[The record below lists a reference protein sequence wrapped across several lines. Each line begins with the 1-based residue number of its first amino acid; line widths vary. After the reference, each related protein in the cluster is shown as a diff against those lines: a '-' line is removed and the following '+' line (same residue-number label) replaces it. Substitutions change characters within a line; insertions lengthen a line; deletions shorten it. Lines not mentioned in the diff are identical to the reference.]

1 MSVVC
6 RLTWLCAGVSLVE
19 AAGLRLA
26 VMTTLVRLLEV
37 KLAELEGEGGT
48 GSLEDDVQLLE
59 GPLSGPGNSSIND
72 YSVSCI
78 YCKHYLLSLVQ
89 LHPIMLTSWKL
100 ASGTDW
106 SRATICGVFSG
117 LFLGL

>member
-1 MSVVC
+1 MLNSLLGSVKQQELRSWARRIHVCMC
-6 RLTWLCAGVSLVE
+6 RLTWPCAGVSSVE

-59 GPLSGPGNSSIND
+59 GPLSSPGILIN
-72 YSVSCI
+72 
-78 YCKHYLLSLVQ
+78 
-89 LHPIMLTSWKL
+89 LHEHILH
-100 ASGTDW
+100 
-106 SRATICGVFSG
+106 
-117 LFLGL
+117 FL